1 MFLIQTTISRGCVEA
16 KMTDPPNKAKII
28 DLRMG
33 LGSSK
38 FWGEFH
44 RRVAVDAIIACLVC
58 PKGRRRRAGIYLRL
72 LDGDLGDLRKIAGES
87 PQLAARCK
95 AIDQD
100 IGSNRR
106 LTTFKQSPGAY
117 RRKLFGDLTRL
128 RCDAVFLPG
137 SPPANSMLA
146 KRQKT
151 GHELKN
157 IVTAGFILLTM
168 VWAAQHSPSQEFG
181 PAAAKDFPY
190 TYGEALGLGSLIK
203 TNRSGLDEAWRKKRP
218 VAHLAAALFLF
229 LETLETARFGK
240 SEQVQ
245 WRDGIVDYLEHAQ
258 WLAEFLVKVRTRRM
272 TALRFR
278 SDLLALPAEI
288 EVNGRKPDLAVGR
301 PAAFDEAFSQWLK
314 EAKSQGRRHRNIV
327 IHADRAG

>member
-1 MFLIQTTISRGCVEA
+1 
-16 KMTDPPNKAKII
+16 MTDRPKKATNI

-38 FWGEFH
+38 SWGEFH

-58 PKGRRRRAGIYLRL
+58 PKRSRRRTGIYLRL
-72 LDGDLGDLRKIAGES
+72 LDGDLGDLRRIADGS

-100 IGSNRR
+100 ISSNRR
-106 LTTFKQSPGAY
+106 LTTFKGSPGAY

-137 SPPANSMLA
+137 SPPANSKLA

-151 GHELKN
+151 GRELKN

-168 VWAAQHSPSQEFG
+168 VWAAQHSPRQEFG
-181 PAAAKDFPY
+181 PKAAKDFLY
-190 TYGEALGLGSLIK
+190 TYGETLGLGSLIK

-229 LETLETARFGK
+229 LEPLETARFGK
-240 SEQVQ
+240 SEQVR
-245 WRDGIVDYLEHAQ
+245 WRDDIVDYLQHAQ

-272 TALRFR
+272 TVLRFR
-278 SDLLALPAEI
+278 NDLLALPAEI
-288 EVNGRKPDLAVGR
+288 EVNAKKPDLTVGR
-301 PAAFDEAFSQWLK
+301 PAAFDEAFSEWLK
-314 EAKSQGRRHRNIV
+314 ETKGEGRRRGNV
-327 IHADRAG
+327 VVHANHDRLI